1 MKKRSRW
8 ILVAI
13 ILFVALGFA
22 HRQWKKHEFFRPELL
37 FSRFPAEEASAL
49 SIDVA
54 ALRKAGLLANSKEPL
69 EPEYKAFLNGTGF
82 DYRRDLDSLAASF
95 SKSGNYFIAAGRFDF
110 DKLRAYAAS
119 QGGSCFE
126 SLCRMQGSQPD
137 RHISFLPLRGDA
149 LALAVAPDDL
159 AASRLAN
166 TGTPISAH
174 LPDSPVWFSVPGA
187 LLRRPGSVPPGI
199 RLMLSALTSADRVL
213 ITVGPAGSG
222 IEARLETNCHTPDE
236 AKLLASELRSTVAV
250 LKDEMPRDQEIRD
263 DDLAKTL
270 AAGIFEQSGARVTG
284 RWPISKSLIDS
295 LTAGI

>member
-1 MKKRSRW
+1 MRRGWW
-8 ILVAI
+8 IFAGIVLCVA
-13 ILFVALGFA
+13 VGFA
-22 HRQWKKHEFFRPELL
+22 HREWKKHEFFRPELL

-49 SIDVA
+49 SIDVV
-54 ALRKAGLLANSKEPL
+54 ALRKAGLLTSSKEPL
-69 EPEYKAFLNGTGF
+69 EFEYKAFLDGTGF

-110 DKLRAYAAS
+110 DKLRAYAARE
-119 QGGSCFE
+119 GGSCFE

-137 RHISFLPLRGDA
+137 RHISFLPLRSDA

-159 AASRLAN
+159 AAARLAK
-166 TGTPISAH
+166 TGTPVSAH
-174 LPDSPVWFSVPGA
+174 FPDSPVWFSVPGA
-187 LLRRPGSVPPGI
+187 LLRRTGSVPPGI
-199 RLMLSALTSADRVL
+199 RLMLSALTTADRVL
-213 ITVGPAGSG
+213 ITVGPGGSG
-222 IEARLETNCHTPDE
+222 IEAHLETNCHTPDE
-236 AKLLASELRSTVAV
+236 AKLLASQLRSTVAV

-270 AAGIFEQSGARVTG
+270 AAGIFEQSGSHVTG

>member
-1 MKKRSRW
+1 LKRTWW
-8 ILVAI
+8 ILSGLI
-13 ILFVALGFA
+13 ILIAVAFA
-22 HRQWKKHEFFRPELL
+22 HDQWKKHEFFRPELL

-49 SIDVA
+49 NIDVA

-69 EPEYKAFLNGTGF
+69 ELEYKSFVDGTGF

-95 SKSGNYFIAAGRFDF
+95 SKTGNYFIAGGRFDF
-110 DKLRAYAAS
+110 DKIRAYAARE
-119 QGGSCFE
+119 GGSCFE

-159 AASRLAN
+159 AASRLAK
-166 TGTPISAH
+166 TGTTISQH

-187 LLRRPGSVPPGI
+187 LLRRPGSAPPGI
-199 RLMLSALTSADRVL
+199 RLMLSALTTADRVL
-213 ITVGPAGSG
+213 ITVVPTGSG
-222 IEARLETNCHTPDE
+222 IEAHLETNCHTPDE
-236 AKLLASELRSTVAV
+236 AKLLASQLRSTVAG

-270 AAGIFEQSGARVTG
+270 AAGIFEQSGVRVTG
-284 RWPISKSLIDS
+284 RWPISKGLIDS